1 MEIEEAFILKRIVI
15 QRKEITRYNKI
26 LPSSVL
32 TRKSITKKNQQSLGR
47 IKKVIVQ
54 STLPNLF
61 LLASRK
67 L

>member
-15 QRKEITRYNKI
+15 QSKEITRYNKI

-32 TRKSITKKNQQSLGR
+32 TRKSIMKKTQQSLGR

>member
-32 TRKSITKKNQQSLGR
+32 TRKSITKKTQQSLGR

-54 STLPNLF
+54 SPLPNLF